1 MPTPHPP
8 KDKLFAQKS
17 KGQSENDK
25 LLDQN
30 WKVWDG
36 KVNAEMSSSWHK
48 NRKVLAKI
56 TSY

>member
-1 MPTPHPP
+1 MPNPTPTPQ
-8 KDKLFAQKS
+8 KDELFAQKS
-17 KGQSENDK
+17 QGQSENDK

-48 NRKVLAKI
+48 NRKV
-56 TSY
+56 